1 MRYTLALLLIAS
13 SLAFNVNAQA
23 LTVFTAKKI
32 ITMEPAMPEA
42 TAVAVEGD
50 RIVAVGSLDSLQP
63 LLTSRNGKVDRSLDG
78 KVLMPGL
85 IDPHVHPS
93 LPAVL
98 TQFAFLAPDDWSL
111 PTGEFPGATTPE
123 AYETQLKALAATH
136 KNPDVP
142 FIAWGY
148 HPLWH
153 GEVYREQ
160 LNAWFG
166 DQPVM
171 IWHRSFHELIGN
183 DAALAM
189 PIEVPWLMTPHAD
202 SRSG

>member
-1 MRYTLALLLIAS
+1 MRYTIALLLIAS

-85 IDPHVHPS
+85 IS
-93 LPAVL
+93 R
-98 TQFAFLAPDDWSL
+98 
-111 PTGEFPGATTPE
+111 
-123 AYETQLKALAATH
+123 
-136 KNPDVP
+136 N
-142 FIAWGY
+142 
-148 HPLWH
+148 
-153 GEVYREQ
+153 
-160 LNAWFG
+160 
-166 DQPVM
+166 
-171 IWHRSFHELIGN
+171 GN
-183 DAALAM
+183 
-189 PIEVPWLMTPHAD
+189 IT
-202 SRSG
+202 SNT